1 MSLVISALAPIF
13 ALIAA
18 GWLLRLLVFRGDDF
32 WEPVEKLTYF
42 VLFPALLINSMA
54 TAKVTAPIVL
64 PVFGILA
71 GVMLIVAGIL
81 VAIGPRVASSGGAYT
96 SIFQGSVRFNTYVG
110 LAAAVALY
118 GVNGTALLA
127 VLLALLIPLSNIVS
141 VLALARHARGTI
153 PDLPTIAM
161 ELALNPLILAS
172 LAGLV
177 FSALGWGLP
186 PVIGP
191 TLDILGRG
199 ALPMG
204 LIAVGAGLNFG
215 ALKGNGNAL
224 ALSVVLKLILSP
236 LIAWGGCRLIG
247 VDTLST
253 AIAVLFAALP
263 PAPSAFILAR
273 RMGGDHTLMACV
285 ITVHTILAAITLPL
299 ILSLV
304 GAPR

>member
-1 MSLVISALAPIF
+1 MSLVIAALAPIF
-13 ALIAA
+13 LLIAL
-18 GWLLRLLVFRGDDF
+18 GWLLRRLVFRGDDF
-32 WEPVEKLTYF
+32 WEPIEKLTYF
-42 VLFPALLINSMA
+42 VLFPALLIHSMA

-81 VAIGPRVASSGGAYT
+81 VALGPRLASSGAAYT
-96 SIFQGSVRFNTYVG
+96 SVFQGSVRFNTYIG

-118 GVNGTALLA
+118 GANGTALLA

-141 VLALARHARGTI
+141 VLALARHARGTV

-186 PVIGP
+186 PIIGP

-215 ALKGNGNAL
+215 ALKGNANAL
-224 ALSVVLKLILSP
+224 AVSVVLKLLISP
-236 LIAWGGCRLIG
+236 LLAWAGCRAIG
-247 VDTLST
+247 IDSLST
-253 AIAVLFAALP
+253 AVAVLFAALP

-273 RMGGDHTLMACV
+273 RMGGDHALMACV
-285 ITVHTILAAITLPL
+285 ITVHTVLAAITLPL
-299 ILSLV
+299 ILSLI
-304 GAPR
+304 GSPR

>member
-1 MSLVISALAPIF
+1 MSLVITALAPIF

-18 GWLLRLLVFRGDDF
+18 GWLLRLLVFRSEDF
-32 WEPVEKLTYF
+32 WEPIEKLTYF
-42 VLFPALLINSMA
+42 VLFPALLIHSMA

-71 GVMLIVAGIL
+71 GVMLIIAGVL
-81 VAIGPRVASSGGAYT
+81 VALGPRIATSGGAYT

-141 VLALARHARGTI
+141 VLALARHARGTV
-153 PDLPTIAM
+153 PDLSTIAM

-199 ALPMG
+199 ALPIG

-215 ALKGNGNAL
+215 ALKGNANAL
-224 ALSVVLKLILSP
+224 AISIVLKLLISP
-236 LIAWGGCRLIG
+236 LLAWAGCRAIG
-247 VDTLST
+247 IDSLST
-253 AIAVLFAALP
+253 AVAVLFAALP

-273 RMGGDHTLMACV
+273 RMGGDHALMACV
-285 ITVHTILAAITLPL
+285 ITAHTLVAAITLPL
-299 ILSLV
+299 ILSLI
-304 GAPR
+304 GPPR